1 MANIST
7 AHGSYTFNFANVKA
21 SNEEKVAWV
30 KELAKLTGDGY
41 YETYFGDAESLT
53 INNIEN
59 DKVIFLSFSGLGRWT
74 YIENIQWFKTGWEE
88 LKEIVLKMDGIKID
102 INYKEYEPGGMF
114 VSKGS
119 FTVEVKDGEV
129 SIIECSYESNDLNE
143 ETFVDWGF
151 GTVEYYR
158 KMYGCNYSEEEQ
170 GA

>member
-7 AHGSYTFNFANVKA
+7 AHGEYTFNLANVKA

-30 KELAKLTGDGY
+30 KELAKLTGDVY
-41 YETYFGDAESLT
+41 YETYFDDVESLT

-59 DKVIFLSFSGLGRWT
+59 DKVIFLPFSGLGHWT

-88 LKEIVLKMDGIKID
+88 LKELVLKMDGIKID

-129 SIIECSYESNDLNE
+129 SIIECSYESEGLNE
-143 ETFVDWGF
+143 ETFVNWGF

-158 KMYGCNYSEEEQ
+158 KMFGCNYSEEEQ